1 LLGGDAKHNAEVA
14 AALFAGEASGNFKA
28 IKEVVLLNS
37 AAGIAAYELAKDP
50 SLASKSIEDRLQSGF
65 DLAKSALESGAAHEK
80 LVQWSHATQ
89 VK

>member
-1 LLGGDAKHNAEVA
+1 MA
-14 AALFAGEASGNFKA
+14 AALFAGDLSGNLKA

-50 SLASKSIEDRLQSGF
+50 SLSSKPIEERLQSGF
-65 DLAKSALESGAAHEK
+65 DLAKGALESGAAHEK

-89 VK
+89 IK